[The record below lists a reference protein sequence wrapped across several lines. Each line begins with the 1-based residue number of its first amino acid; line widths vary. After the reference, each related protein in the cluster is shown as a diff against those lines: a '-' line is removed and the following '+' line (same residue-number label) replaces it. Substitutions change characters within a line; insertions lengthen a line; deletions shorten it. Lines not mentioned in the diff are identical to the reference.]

1 MDANL
6 PGTFLLNGPSL
17 GPFPEAKA
25 PVCQYSVQS
34 SFYKLGPPGLGTQLA
49 AGTPHGISD
58 ILSRPAATPNSNL
71 LPGYPHAGGFN
82 GLSSPGVYYGPQVG
96 ALPKAGGEY
105 LPRGRSCWAEAAP
118 EWRGGRQCGG
128 RDDFGADGLGSLAIC
143 SWHSHELMTS
153 YACLLSCV
161 LQAPAH
167 LADSIHKK
175 KHTRPTFTGH
185 QIFALEKTFEQT
197 KYLAGPERARL
208 AYSLGM
214 TESQVKVWFQ
224 NRRTKWRKK
233 SALEPSSSSQRAGG
247 SGGERA
253 ASETE
258 DDEYNKPLDPDSD
271 DEKIR
276 LLLRKHRAAFS
287 MLGLGTHSG

>member
-6 PGTFLLNGPSL
+6 PGTFLLNSPSL

-34 SFYKLGPPGLGTQLA
+34 SFYKLGPPGLGAQLA

-58 ILSRPAATPNSNL
+58 ILSRAAGMANPGC
-71 LPGYPHAGGFN
+71 LPGGELAGGLQSMSLLCQRA
-82 GLSSPGVYYGPQVG
+82 GGMSAPAVLWGAPAGSSQGLGAAVAALLSPPLSS
-96 ALPKAGGEY
+96 
-105 LPRGRSCWAEAAP
+105 S
-118 EWRGGRQCGG
+118 
-128 RDDFGADGLGSLAIC
+128 
-143 SWHSHELMTS
+143 
-153 YACLLSCV
+153 ACLPAMPPARCGARGHG
-161 LQAPAH
+161 APAH

-214 TESQVKVWFQ
+214 TESQVKV
-224 NRRTKWRKK
+224 
-233 SALEPSSSSQRAGG
+233 
-247 SGGERA
+247 
-253 ASETE
+253 
-258 DDEYNKPLDPDSD
+258 
-271 DEKIR
+271 
-276 LLLRKHRAAFS
+276 
-287 MLGLGTHSG
+287 

>member
-6 PGTFLLNGPSL
+6 PGSFLLNGPAL
-17 GPFPEAKA
+17 GAFPEAKA

-34 SFYKLGPPGLGTQLA
+34 SFYKLCPPAL
-49 AGTPHGISD
+49 GTPHGISD
-58 ILSRPAATPNSNL
+58 ILSRPAAPGGGVV
-71 LPGYPHAGGFN
+71 PGYPHAGALN
-82 GLSSPGVYYGPQVG
+82 GLSSAGVYYGPQVG
-96 ALPKAGGEY
+96 ALPKAGGEF

-118 EWRGGRQCGG
+118 DWRGARQCGG
-128 RDDFGADGLGSLAIC
+128 P
-143 SWHSHELMTS
+143 
-153 YACLLSCV
+153 
-161 LQAPAH
+161 PAH

-214 TESQVKVWFQ
+214 TESQVKVSVGPRAAPSARRWWPLTRPCPWGWQVWFQ

-253 ASETE
+253 ASEAE

-287 MLGLGTHSG
+287 MQGLGTHSG

>member
-6 PGTFLLNGPSL
+6 PGTFLLNGPAL
-17 GPFPEAKA
+17 GAFPEAKA

-34 SFYKLGPPGLGTQLA
+34 SFYKLCPPAL
-49 AGTPHGISD
+49 GTPHGISD
-58 ILSRPAATPNSNL
+58 ILSRPAAA
-71 LPGYPHAGGFN
+71 PGGSIVPTYPHAGGLN
-82 GLSSPGVYYGPQVG
+82 GLSSAGVYYGPQVG
-96 ALPKAGGEY
+96 TLPKAGGEF

-118 EWRGGRQCGG
+118 DWRGARQCGG
-128 RDDFGADGLGSLAIC
+128 P
-143 SWHSHELMTS
+143 
-153 YACLLSCV
+153 
-161 LQAPAH
+161 PAH

-214 TESQVKVWFQ
+214 TESQVKVSVGPCVAPSARHRWPLTQPCPWGWQVWFQ

-253 ASETE
+253 ASEAE

-287 MLGLGTHSG
+287 MQGLGTHSG

>member
-34 SFYKLGPPGLGTQLA
+34 SFYKLGPPGLGAQLA

-58 ILSRPAATPNSNL
+58 ILGRPAAAPNSSL

-128 RDDFGADGLGSLAIC
+128 RKYGGLGAAAGRVGAWVPQGTGTVLMQTNRSRAPCGALGQGLGPGCVFSIAL
-143 SWHSHELMTS
+143 HEVGQQARPGQWEGAQCRSCWTS
-153 YACLLSCV
+153 NGHRTFLL
-161 LQAPAH
+161 
-167 LADSIHKK
+167 K
-175 KHTRPTFTGH
+175 GW
-185 QIFALEKTFEQT
+185 
-197 KYLAGPERARL
+197 G
-208 AYSLGM
+208 
-214 TESQVKVWFQ
+214 
-224 NRRTKWRKK
+224 
-233 SALEPSSSSQRAGG
+233 SSS
-247 SGGERA
+247 
-253 ASETE
+253 
-258 DDEYNKPLDPDSD
+258 DK
-271 DEKIR
+271 
-276 LLLRKHRAAFS
+276 
-287 MLGLGTHSG
+287 

>member
-34 SFYKLGPPGLGTQLA
+34 SFYKLGPPGLGAQLA

-58 ILSRPAATPNSNL
+58 ILSRPAATPNSSL

-96 ALPKAGGEY
+96 ALPKARAEY
-105 LPRGRSCWAEAAP
+105 LPRGRSCWAEK
-118 EWRGGRQCGG
+118 CGG
-128 RDDFGADGLGSLAIC
+128 RKYSGAVG
-143 SWHSHELMTS
+143 
-153 YACLLSCV
+153 
-161 LQAPAH
+161 APAH

-233 SALEPSSSSQRAGG
+233 SALEPSSSSQRVGG

-287 MLGLGTHSG
+287 VLGLGTHSG

>member
-34 SFYKLGPPGLGTQLA
+34 SFYKLGPPGLGAQLA

-58 ILSRPAATPNSNL
+58 ILGRPAATPNSGL

-128 RDDFGADGLGSLAIC
+128 RKYSGLGAARWWVVGC
-143 SWHSHELMTS
+143 RRCR
-153 YACLLSCV
+153 APCGV
-161 LQAPAH
+161 LTP
-167 LADSIHKK
+167 
-175 KHTRPTFTGH
+175 RH
-185 QIFALEKTFEQT
+185 QGKGI
-197 KYLAGPERARL
+197 
-208 AYSLGM
+208 
-214 TESQVKVWFQ
+214 
-224 NRRTKWRKK
+224 
-233 SALEPSSSSQRAGG
+233 
-247 SGGERA
+247 
-253 ASETE
+253 
-258 DDEYNKPLDPDSD
+258 
-271 DEKIR
+271 
-276 LLLRKHRAAFS
+276 
-287 MLGLGTHSG
+287 

>member
-34 SFYKLGPPGLGTQLA
+34 SFYKLAPPGLGAQLA

-58 ILSRPAATPNSNL
+58 ILGRPAATPNGTL

-128 RDDFGADGLGSLAIC
+128 P
-143 SWHSHELMTS
+143 
-153 YACLLSCV
+153 
-161 LQAPAH
+161 PAH

-214 TESQVKVWFQ
+214 TESQVK
-224 NRRTKWRKK
+224 
-233 SALEPSSSSQRAGG
+233 SSIP
-247 SGGERA
+247 GERVISERLQAGIIFIWDCSGQVRVA
-253 ASETE
+253 ARPPVPKGHHFLTWLCQELPPWPCTVPKISTLPET
-258 DDEYNKPLDPDSD
+258 
-271 DEKIR
+271 
-276 LLLRKHRAAFS
+276 
-287 MLGLGTHSG
+287 

>member
-1 MDANL
+1 MHSPALALRALRRGQLSL
-6 PGTFLLNGPSL
+6 PGMGLK
-17 GPFPEAKA
+17 PE
-25 PVCQYSVQS
+25 YS
-34 SFYKLGPPGLGTQLA
+34 
-49 AGTPHGISD
+49 
-58 ILSRPAATPNSNL
+58 
-71 LPGYPHAGGFN
+71 FN
-82 GLSSPGVYYGPQVG
+82 FEGS
-96 ALPKAGGEY
+96 
-105 LPRGRSCWAEAAP
+105 
-118 EWRGGRQCGG
+118 QCGG
-128 RDDFGADGLGSLAIC
+128 TLWALRD
-143 SWHSHELMTS
+143 
-153 YACLLSCV
+153 
-161 LQAPAH
+161 APAH

-233 SALEPSSSSQRAGG
+233 SALEPSSSSQRVGG

-287 MLGLGTHSG
+287 VLGLGTHSG